1 MCKELWFVY
10 TIGYYSAIKENEIM
24 PFAATWMK
32 RDVFTLSEVSQ
43 SEKNK
48 YYMVQFICGI

>member
-1 MCKELWFVY
+1 MWNICTNE
-10 TIGYYSAIKENEIM
+10 YYSAIKENEIM